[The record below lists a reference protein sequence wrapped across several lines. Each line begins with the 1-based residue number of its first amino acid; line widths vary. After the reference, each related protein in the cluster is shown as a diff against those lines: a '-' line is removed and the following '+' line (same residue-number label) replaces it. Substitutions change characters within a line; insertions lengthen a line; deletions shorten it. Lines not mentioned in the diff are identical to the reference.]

1 MSTPFRHRQFVPER
15 LEKSML
21 MKTVPSERTA
31 ANWSAVVAM
40 SLCVFVL
47 IASEFL
53 PVSLLT
59 PIASELTLSEG
70 QAGQAISVSGVFAVA
85 TSLFISFVSRGLDR
99 KTVLLGLTA
108 LMCGSGAIVCLA
120 PNYTVLMVGR
130 ALLGIV
136 IGGFW
141 SMSTATIMRLVPES
155 DVPRALA
162 FLNGGNALAAT
173 IAAPL
178 GSFLG
183 GLIGWRGAFLCV
195 VPLAAVAACWLAFS
209 LPRMQ
214 GGSASGA
221 TATFRLL
228 GRRAVALGMAAV
240 FFLFV
245 GQFALFTYLRPFLET
260 VTNVDVSM
268 LSLLLLIIGM
278 SGFVGTLV
286 VGHLLNKTLYGVLVF
301 APLSMAL
308 IAIALSLFGA
318 RVFPT
323 AMLLALWGLAC
334 SGPVGWG
341 VWLTRSLPRD
351 AEAGGGLMVATIQ
364 MAITLGATIGGVLF
378 DAAGYRATFLS
389 SAGILIAGALLA
401 CLSYRL
407 SRNAI

>member
-1 MSTPFRHRQFVPER
+1 
-15 LEKSML
+15 ML
-21 MKTVPSERTA
+21 MKTTPGEATA

-59 PIASELTLSEG
+59 PIAGELTLSEG
-70 QAGQAISVSGVFAVA
+70 QAGQAISVSGIFAVA

-99 KTVLLGLTA
+99 KTVLLSLVA
-108 LMCGSGAIVCLA
+108 LMCGSGAVVGLA

-130 ALLGIV
+130 AFLGIV

-228 GRRAVALGMAAV
+228 GRPAVAAGMAAV
-240 FFLFV
+240 FFLFM

-260 VTNVDVSM
+260 VTHVGVPI
-268 LSLLLLIIGM
+268 LSLLLLIVGIAGFAGTMFIGQ
-278 SGFVGTLV
+278 
-286 VGHLLNKTLYGVLVF
+286 LLNKTLYGVLVF

-308 IAIALSLFGA
+308 IAVALSLFGGW
-318 RVFPT
+318 VFAT
-323 AMLLALWGLAC
+323 ALLLALWGLAT

-341 VWLTRSLPRD
+341 VWLTRSMPRD
-351 AEAGGGLMVATIQ
+351 AEAGGGLMVANIQ
-364 MAITLGATIGGVLF
+364 LAITLGATTGGVLF
-378 DAAGYRATFLS
+378 DAFGYEATFLT
-389 SAGILIAGALLA
+389 SAGILVVGALLA

-407 SRNAI
+407 SRNEI

>member
-1 MSTPFRHRQFVPER
+1 
-15 LEKSML
+15 ML
-21 MKTVPSERTA
+21 MKTTPGEATA

-59 PIASELTLSEG
+59 PIAGELTLSEG
-70 QAGQAISVSGVFAVA
+70 QAGQAISVSGIFAVA

-99 KTVLLGLTA
+99 KTVLLSLVA
-108 LMCGSGAIVCLA
+108 LMCGSGAVVGLA

-130 ALLGIV
+130 AFLGIV

-228 GRRAVALGMAAV
+228 GRPAVAAGMAAV
-240 FFLFV
+240 FFLFM

-260 VTNVDVSM
+260 VTHVGVPI
-268 LSLLLLIIGM
+268 LSLLLLIVGIAGFAGTMFIGQ
-278 SGFVGTLV
+278 
-286 VGHLLNKTLYGVLVF
+286 LLSKTLYGVLVF

-308 IAIALSLFGA
+308 IAVALSLFGGW
-318 RVFPT
+318 VFAT
-323 AMLLALWGLAC
+323 AMLLALWGLAT

-341 VWLTRSLPRD
+341 VWLTRSMPRD
-351 AEAGGGLMVATIQ
+351 AEAGGGLMVANIQ
-364 MAITLGATIGGVLF
+364 LAITLGATTGGVLF
-378 DAAGYRATFLS
+378 DAFGYEATFLT
-389 SAGILIAGALLA
+389 SAGILVVGALLA

-407 SRNAI
+407 SRNEI